1 MVLPRTSLMARL
13 MASEPR
19 VVTLCAPRG
28 YGKASLARLF
38 ARRFERYGIC
48 DCEGARDLKG
58 FADRALSAL
67 TDEFQ
72 GDGELAR
79 TRLRLHAGESDA
91 ATWCR
96 ALLDAWKGRHERSLL
111 IFENADDV
119 AEQSG
124 IPALLGDLLAA
135 RPAERVVLI
144 SSRMPLP
151 LRFSYYL
158 APHQILALAIN
169 DLRLD
174 PVEAADAFDGTGVAP
189 EIIDRIVRLAGG
201 WPIVV
206 FLLARFACYET
217 DIETLIDR
225 IENAGGARVYEH
237 LVDDVLS
244 ALTPEMLS
252 ATLAVAAIPHAAPED
267 IAAATGI
274 RHTTPIVDGLQRLP
288 GFVSSENGY
297 QTHAMLRDALR
308 ARYAPEISDSV
319 RCAAHE
325 FERLGDYLR
334 AAELHQI
341 DGDSEAAAGALDQ
354 LPASALQQPSSRLVD
369 VLVKIEA
376 SVLCTFPNL
385 WVGMLPFRRAHITAV
400 KLFDEAS
407 HLLESLSPK
416 AAPSLRRRL
425 GARVAALAL
434 ELERIAQAR
443 AIAECA
449 EPGSAADGP
458 EERRLVLMTSALIA
472 AKQGRFSEAER
483 FVEEADAVH
492 GARHLHFD
500 AERTAIAMERAR
512 LHGEWREWLTMSEDA
527 LNAARRSGITARIVD
542 ALRGVVSAAWYCN
555 DESREGAARQML
567 EDCGGAGNASF
578 PFGPVPAWQAA
589 LRTTDIGLAKTLA
602 ETAIDEADALGND
615 FLRIMLRASAA
626 LLVPSLRR
634 LLLEARVIAQRLE
647 SPPLQASIELLIDS
661 AETTSH
667 GIFSQI
673 AARVERSPL
682 KTRQDVLAIDVIR
695 GEVRRGGAAV
705 HVSDRGFELV
715 LALALFPAGT
725 SKEELAA
732 AIWPGLDGEAAINTL
747 KMCVSRTRAQVA
759 DKEAIVST
767 KRGYALSEHVAVD
780 VRELE
785 ALLRGIRG
793 SHVLSDSA
801 RRRIE
806 EADRVLS
813 AHQRSYASG
822 WVWFGVH
829 ASRLDAWHREIGLL
843 LAKDAFRRDA
853 PPRLV
858 QPPVAPV

>member
-19 VVTLCAPRG
+19 VVTLCARRG

-48 DCEGARDLKG
+48 NCEGARDLKA
-58 FADRALSAL
+58 FADRTLSAL
-67 TDEFQ
+67 TDEAE

-79 TRLRLHAGESDA
+79 MRLRLHAGDCDA

-96 ALLDAWKGRHERSLL
+96 ALLDTWKSRHERSLL

-119 AEQSG
+119 ADQAG
-124 IPALLGDLLAA
+124 ILALLGDLLAA

-144 SSRMPLP
+144 SSRSPLP

-158 APHQILALAIN
+158 APHQILTLGTN

-174 PVEAADAFDGTGVAP
+174 PVEAADAFDGTDVAP
-189 EIIDRIVRLAGG
+189 EIVDRIVRLADG

-206 FLLARFACYET
+206 FLLARFACYEA
-217 DIETLIDR
+217 DFESLIDR
-225 IENAGGARVYEH
+225 IEDAGSDRVYEH

-267 IAAATGI
+267 IGAATGI
-274 RHTTPIVDGLQRLP
+274 RHTKPIVDGLQRLP

-308 ARYAPEISDSV
+308 ARYAPEISDYV
-319 RCAAHE
+319 RCAARE

-334 AAELHQI
+334 AAELYEI
-341 DGDSEAAAGALDQ
+341 AGDSRAAAGALDQ
-354 LPASALQQPSSRLVD
+354 LPASALQPPSSRLVD
-369 VLVKIEA
+369 ALVKIDA

-385 WVGMLPFRRAHITAV
+385 WVGMLPFRRQSSTCV
-400 KLFDEAS
+400 KLFEEAS

-416 AAPSLRRRL
+416 ATPSLRRRL
-425 GARVAALAL
+425 GARAAALAL

-443 AIAECA
+443 TIAERA

-458 EERRLVLMTSALIA
+458 EERRLLLMTSALIA

-492 GARHLHFD
+492 GARHLHFN
-500 AERTAIAMERAR
+500 AERTAIAVERAR
-512 LHGEWREWLTMSEDA
+512 LQGEWREWLKMSEEA
-527 LNAARRSGITARIVD
+527 LNAARRSGITERIID
-542 ALRGVVSAAWYCN
+542 ALRSVVSAAWYCN
-555 DESREGAARQML
+555 DESREATARQML

-602 ETAIDEADALGND
+602 ESAIEEADALGND
-615 FLRIMLRASAA
+615 FLRIMLRVSTA

-647 SPPLQASIELLIDS
+647 SPSLQASIELLVDS
-661 AETTSH
+661 VEPANH
-667 GIFSQI
+667 GIFSPI
-673 AARVERSPL
+673 AARVSRSPL
-682 KTRQDVLAIDVIR
+682 KTRHDVLEVDVMR
-695 GEVRRGGAAV
+695 GEVRRGGTPV

-725 SKEELAA
+725 AKEELAA

-747 KMCVSRTRAQVA
+747 KMCVSRTRAQVG

-767 KRGYALSEHVAVD
+767 KHGYALSEHVVVD

-785 ALLRGIRG
+785 RLLRSIRG
-793 SHVLSDSA
+793 AHVLSDSA
-801 RRRIE
+801 RRQIE

-813 AHQRSYASG
+813 THQRSYAAG
-822 WVWFGVH
+822 WVWFGAH
-829 ASRLDAWHREIGLL
+829 AAHLDALHREIGLL
-843 LAKDAFRRDA
+843 LAKDAFRRDTPA
-853 PPRLV
+853 RLV
-858 QPPVAPV
+858 QQPVAPV